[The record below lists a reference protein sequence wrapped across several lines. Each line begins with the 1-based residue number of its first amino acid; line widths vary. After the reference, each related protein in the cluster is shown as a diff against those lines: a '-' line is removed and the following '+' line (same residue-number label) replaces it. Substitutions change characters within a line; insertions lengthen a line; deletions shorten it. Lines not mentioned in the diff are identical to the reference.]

1 MRLLLGTLALLV
13 AAPAAGQTLEAVS
26 PDGTN
31 RIVVA
36 LDRQGTPNYLVQRRG
51 EMVLAPSPIA
61 LDLDRDMLGWG
72 MAITRSEATSADTR
86 YKIVLGKADEGR
98 DHYTQRIIHL
108 QERGGARRRMDL
120 ILRAYDDGVAFR
132 TVVPVQLATAAAVI
146 RYERTGFYFPQPWK
160 CWGFNVGH
168 FGSSHE
174 GEFDPVDTT
183 RLRDH
188 QLFDLPFACETG
200 KGAFALAEA
209 DLIDFAGMYLTGR
222 GDGGPGLQ
230 LKLSPSLD
238 DSRIAVRTR
247 IGSPIV
253 TPWRVVM
260 LADQLGK
267 LHESTLLTNLSS
279 PSRIE
284 DTSWI
289 KPGLT
294 SWDWW
299 SGPVIASLPGQRT
312 TTAVAKAFIDFA
324 AANGFPYTMIDE
336 GWYAGAGGGGV
347 RRPGVDITKWADA
360 INLQEVADYAR
371 TKKVRLWLW
380 AHWQA
385 LDEQMEDALALYE
398 KLGIAGIKIDFMD
411 RDDQWMVNWYQKLLG
426 AAARHHLMVDLH
438 GAFPPRGLTRTWPNF
453 VTQEGVMG
461 AEYNKWSRRATAGN
475 NVMLAYTRGLLG
487 PMDYTPGG
495 FRNVAPANFQIRND
509 LPLVQTTR
517 AHGLAMYVVYLSP
530 LAAVADSPD
539 TYAASPAGFDFLREV
554 PASWD
559 ETRFVAGET
568 GKYIVLARRKGRH
581 WYLGAMND
589 ETTRSVAVRLDFLGP
604 RGADARLWTDGG
616 APDAVQ
622 TEARHLTRDAPLTLS
637 LAANGG
643 AVAVLHER

>member
-1 MRLLLGTLALLV
+1 MKPLLGSLALLI

-31 RIVVA
+31 HIVVA
-36 LDRQGTPNYLVQRRG
+36 LDRQGMPNYMVQRRG

-61 LDLDRDMLGWG
+61 LDLDRDALGFA
-72 MAITRSEATSADTR
+72 MAITGSEATRADTR
-86 YKIVLGKADEGR
+86 YRIVVGKAAEGR
-98 DHYTQRIIHL
+98 DHYNQLTIHL

-120 ILRAYDDGVAFR
+120 VLRAYDDGVAFR
-132 TVVPVQLATAAAVI
+132 ILVPAQPATAGAIV
-146 RYERTGFYFPQPWK
+146 RYERTGFYFPQAWK

-209 DLIDFAGMYLTGR
+209 DLIDFAAMYLTGR

-238 DSRIAVRTR
+238 DSRIAVHTR
-247 IGSPIV
+247 IGGPIV
-253 TPWRVVM
+253 TPWRVAM

-267 LHESTLLTNLSS
+267 LQESTLLTNLST

-299 SGPVIASLPGQRT
+299 SGPVIAKLPGQRT

-347 RRPGVDITKWADA
+347 RRPGVDITRWSDT
-360 INLQEVADYAR
+360 INLQEVADYGR
-371 TKKVRLWLW
+371 SKNVRLWLW

-411 RDDQWMVNWYQKLLG
+411 RDDQWMVNWYQRLLG

-461 AEYNKWSRRATAGN
+461 AEYNKWSQRATAGN

-495 FRNVAPANFQIRND
+495 FRNVAPADFRIRND

-539 TYAASPAGFDFLREV
+539 TYAASPGGFDFLKQV

-559 ETRFVAGET
+559 ETRFLAGET
-568 GKYIVLARRKGRH
+568 GEYIVLARRKGKS

-589 ETTRSVAVRLDFLGP
+589 EKARSVTVPLDFLGP
-604 RGADARLWTDGG
+604 RGAEARIWTDGG

-622 TEARHLTRDAPLTLS
+622 VEARRVARDTTLMLPLAST
-637 LAANGG
+637 GG
-643 AVAVLHER
+643 AVAILHER

>member
-1 MRLLLGTLALLV
+1 VKPLLGSLALLI

-31 RIVVA
+31 HIVVA
-36 LDRQGTPNYLVQRRG
+36 LDRQGTPNYMVQRRG

-61 LDLDRDMLGWG
+61 LDLDRDALGFA
-72 MAITRSEATSADTR
+72 MAITGSEATRADTR
-86 YKIVLGKADEGR
+86 YRIVVGKAAEGR
-98 DHYTQRIIHL
+98 DHYNQLTIHL

-120 ILRAYDDGVAFR
+120 VLRAYDDGVAFR
-132 TVVPVQLATAAAVI
+132 ILVPAQPATAGAIV
-146 RYERTGFYFPQPWK
+146 RYERTGFYFPQAWK

-238 DSRIAVRTR
+238 DSRIAVHTR
-247 IGSPIV
+247 IGGPIV

-267 LHESTLLTNLSS
+267 LQESTLLTNLST

-299 SGPVIASLPGQRT
+299 SGPVIAKLPGQRT

-324 AANGFPYTMIDE
+324 AANGVPYTMIDE

-347 RRPGVDITKWADA
+347 RRPGVDITRWSDT
-360 INLQEVADYAR
+360 INLQEVADYGR
-371 TKKVRLWLW
+371 SKNVRLWLW

-411 RDDQWMVNWYQKLLG
+411 RDDQWMVNWYQRLLG

-461 AEYNKWSRRATAGN
+461 AEYNKWSQRATAGN

-495 FRNVAPANFQIRND
+495 FRNVAPADFRIRND

-539 TYAASPAGFDFLREV
+539 TYAASTGGFDFLKQV

-559 ETRFVAGET
+559 ETRFLAGET
-568 GKYIVLARRKGRH
+568 GEYIVLARRKGKS
-581 WYLGAMND
+581 WYLGAMNN
-589 ETTRSVAVRLDFLGP
+589 EKARSVTVPLDFLGP
-604 RGADARLWTDGG
+604 RGAEARIWTDGG

-622 TEARHLTRDAPLTLS
+622 VEARRVARDAALTLP
-637 LAANGG
+637 LASTGG
-643 AVAVLHER
+643 AVAILHER

>member
-1 MRLLLGTLALLV
+1 MKQLLGTAALLV
-13 AAPAAGQTLEAVS
+13 AAPAAGQTLEVVS
-26 PDGTN
+26 PDGAN
-31 RIVVA
+31 RVVVA
-36 LDRQGTPNYLVQRRG
+36 LDRQGIPNYTVQRRG
-51 EMVLAPSPIA
+51 ELVLAPAPIA

-72 MAITRSEATSADTR
+72 MAVTGSEASSADTR
-86 YKIVLGKADEGR
+86 YKIVLGKAAEGR
-98 DHYTQRIIHL
+98 DHYNQRIVHL
-108 QERGGARRRMDL
+108 QERGGAKRRMDI
-120 ILRAYDDGVAFR
+120 ILRAYDDGIAFR
-132 TVVPVQLATAAAVI
+132 MLVPVQPATAAAVV

-188 QLFDLPFACETG
+188 NLFDVPFACETG
-200 KGAFALAEA
+200 KGAFAIAEA
-209 DLIDFAGMYLTGR
+209 DLIDFAAMYLTGR

-230 LKLSPSLD
+230 VKLSPSLD
-238 DSRIAVRTR
+238 DPRIAVHTR

-267 LHESTLLTNLSS
+267 LQESTLLTNLSS

-289 KPGLT
+289 QPGLT

-299 SGPVIASLPGQRT
+299 SGPSIARLPGQRT

-324 AANGFPYTMIDE
+324 AANGMPYTMIDE

-347 RRPGVDITKWADA
+347 RRPGVDVTKWDDA
-360 INLQEVADYAR
+360 INLQDVADYAR
-371 TKKVRLWLW
+371 SKKVRLWLW

-398 KLGIAGIKIDFMD
+398 KLGIAGIKIDFME

-438 GAFPPRGLTRTWPNF
+438 GAFAPRGFARTWPNF

-461 AEYNKWSRRATAGN
+461 AEYNKWSSRATAGN
-475 NVMLAYTRGLLG
+475 DVMLAYTRGLLG

-495 FRNVAPANFQIRND
+495 FRNVAPADFRMRGD
-509 LPLVQTTR
+509 LPMVQSTR
-517 AHGLAMYVVYLSP
+517 AHGLAMYVVFLSP
-530 LAAVADSPD
+530 LQAVADSPD
-539 TYAASPAGFDFLREV
+539 TYAASPAGFDFIRQV
-554 PASWD
+554 PTSWD
-559 ETRFVAGET
+559 ETRFLAGET
-568 GKYIVLARRKGRH
+568 GAYIVLARRKGKS
-581 WYLGAMND
+581 WYLGAMNN
-589 ETTRSVAVRLDFLGP
+589 EKARTITVPLDFIGA
-604 RGADARLWTDGG
+604 RGAEARIWTDGS

-622 TEARHLTRDAPLTLS
+622 VENRRLSADTPLTLD
-637 LAANGG
+637 LASTGG
-643 AVAVLHER
+643 AVAVIQER

>member
-1 MRLLLGTLALLV
+1 MKALLGPVALLV
-13 AAPAAGQTLEAVS
+13 AAPAAGQTLETVS

-36 LDRQGTPNYLVQRRG
+36 LDRQGTPYYLVQRRG
-51 EMVLAPSPIA
+51 ELVLAPSPIA

-72 MAITRSEATSADTR
+72 MAITGSEAASADTR

-98 DHYTQRIIHL
+98 DHYNQRTIHL

-120 ILRAYDDGVAFR
+120 VLRAYDDGVAFR
-132 TVVPVQLATAAAVI
+132 TVVPVQPATAAAIV

-188 QLFDLPFACETG
+188 NLFDLPFACETG
-200 KGAFALAEA
+200 KGAFAVAEA

-230 LKLSPSLD
+230 IKLSPSLD
-238 DSRIAVRTR
+238 DPRVAVHTR
-247 IGSPIV
+247 VGSPIV

-299 SGPVIASLPGQRT
+299 SGPVIAKLPGQRT

-324 AANGFPYTMIDE
+324 AENGFPYTMIDE

-371 TKKVRLWLW
+371 AKKVRLWLW

-411 RDDQWMVNWYQKLLG
+411 RDDQWIVNWYQKLLG

-461 AEYNKWSRRATAGN
+461 AEYNKWSRRATAGS

-509 LPLVQTTR
+509 LPFVQTTR

-539 TYAASPAGFDFLREV
+539 TYTASPAGFDFIKAV

-559 ETRFVAGET
+559 ETRFLVGET
-568 GKYIVLARRKGRH
+568 GQYIVLARRKGKR
-581 WYLGAMND
+581 WYLGAMNN
-589 ETTRSVAVRLDFLGP
+589 ETARTITVPLGFLAS
-604 RGADARLWTDGG
+604 RGGEARIWTDGA

-622 TEARHLTRDAPLTLS
+622 LETRRVTAQDRLTLN
-637 LAANGG
+637 LASTGG
-643 AVAVLHER
+643 AAAILDER

>member
-1 MRLLLGTLALLV
+1 MLGSAALLV
-13 AAPAAGQTLEAVS
+13 AAPAAAQTLEAVS

-61 LDLDRDMLGWG
+61 LDLDRDALGFG
-72 MAITRSEATSADTR
+72 MAITGSEAATADSR

-98 DHYTQRIIHL
+98 DHYNQLTIHL

-120 ILRAYDDGVAFR
+120 VLRAYDDGVAFR
-132 TVVPVQLATAAAVI
+132 TVVPVQAATAAAIV
-146 RYERTGFYFPQPWK
+146 RYERTGFYFPQAWK

-188 QLFDLPFACETG
+188 HLFDLPFACETG

-230 LKLSPSLD
+230 IKLSPSLD
-238 DSRIAVRTR
+238 DPRIAVHTR

-299 SGPVIASLPGQRT
+299 NGPMLAKLPGQRT

-324 AANGFPYTMIDE
+324 AENGFPYTMIDE

-347 RRPGVDITKWADA
+347 RRPGVDVTRWADA

-371 TKKVRLWLW
+371 AKKVRLWLW

-495 FRNVAPANFQIRND
+495 FRNVAPAAFQIRND
-509 LPLVQTTR
+509 LPFVQTTR

-539 TYAASPAGFDFLREV
+539 TYAASPAGFDFIKAV

-559 ETRFVAGET
+559 ETRFLAGET
-568 GKYIVLARRKGRH
+568 GQYIVLARRKGKR

-589 ETTRSVAVRLDFLGP
+589 ETARTVTVPLGFLGA
-604 RGADARLWTDGG
+604 RGGEARIWTDGA

-622 TEARHLTRDAPLTLS
+622 LESRHVAAQDRLTLH
-637 LAANGG
+637 LASTGG
-643 AVAVLHER
+643 AVAIVEAR

>member
-1 MRLLLGTLALLV
+1 MKALLGPVALLV

-26 PDGTN
+26 PDGAN
-31 RIVVA
+31 RIVMA

-51 EMVLAPSPIA
+51 EMILAPSPIA
-61 LDLDRDMLGWG
+61 LDLDRDALGFG
-72 MAITRSEATSADTR
+72 MAITGSEATSAETR

-98 DHYTQRIIHL
+98 DHYNQLTIHL

-120 ILRAYDDGVAFR
+120 VLRAYDDGIAFR
-132 TVVPVQLATAAAVI
+132 TVVPVQPATAAAIV
-146 RYERTGFYFPQPWK
+146 RYERTGFYFPQARK

-188 QLFDLPFACETG
+188 NLFDLPFACETG

-230 LKLSPSLD
+230 IKLSPSLD
-238 DSRIAVRTR
+238 DPRIAVHTR

-299 SGPVIASLPGQRT
+299 NGPVIASLPGQRT

-324 AANGFPYTMIDE
+324 AENGFPYTMIDE

-347 RRPGVDITKWADA
+347 RRPGVDITRWADA

-461 AEYNKWSRRATAGN
+461 AEYNKWSRRVTAGN

-495 FRNVAPANFQIRND
+495 FRNVSPANFQIRND

-530 LAAVADSPD
+530 LGAVADSPD
-539 TYAASPAGFDFLREV
+539 TYAASPAGFDFIKAV

-559 ETRFVAGET
+559 ETRFLAGET
-568 GKYIVLARRKGRH
+568 GAYIVLARRKGKR

-589 ETTRSVAVRLDFLGP
+589 EKARTVAVPLDFLGP
-604 RGADARLWTDGG
+604 RGAEARIWSDGA

-622 TEARHLTRDAPLTLS
+622 VEVRRVARQDRLTLD
-637 LAANGG
+637 LAATGG
-643 AVAVLHER
+643 AVAVLEER